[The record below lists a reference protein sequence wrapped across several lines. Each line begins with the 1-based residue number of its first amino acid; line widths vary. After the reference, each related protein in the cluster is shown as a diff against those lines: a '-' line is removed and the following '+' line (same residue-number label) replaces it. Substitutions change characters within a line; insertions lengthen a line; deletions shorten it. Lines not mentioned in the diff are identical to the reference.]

1 MFGKR
6 YSLEK
11 KVAKPVDVP
20 WRNPV
25 RNPIRKCP
33 GFEKKELAIYKLD
46 AMAFCQFGC
55 VYCSSNCGNLM
66 RINTAAI
73 KRWTKKIVGV
83 PLNSR
88 TDAEKF
94 FMSYPGIVE
103 SLEEQL
109 LSYPKLTKVEGV
121 LQFGM
126 LVDNF
131 SPFLVGNGITLQI
144 LMLLLEKTKFI
155 IRILSK
161 SAAVARNE
169 FIELFQRYPGRVTVG
184 SSCGTLNA
192 DEIRHVELFT
202 SSPSARAKAIRSL
215 QETGIRTFLMAC
227 PILPGFAD
235 KNEIEELYSAF
246 NPPRLESA
254 WCEPYNDRANWKSL
268 LDAYKNYEKRAEL
281 FKIMSDKREWASY
294 ALSLAQTH
302 ADTLK
307 KQGFKGNSIF
317 LLYQDGMTAREIEIA
332 KKIPSVSFQSGAL
345 K

>member
-1 MFGKR
+1 MII
-6 YSLEK
+6 
-11 KVAKPVDVP
+11 KVSKTKVQKPVDVP

-66 RINTAAI
+66 RINTASI
-73 KRWTKKIVGV
+73 KRWSKKIVGV
-83 PLNSR
+83 PLSAR

-94 FMSYPGIVE
+94 YMSYPGIVDA
-103 SLEEQL
+103 LEEQL
-109 LSYPKLTKVEGV
+109 LKYPKLRTIEGV

-131 SPFLVGNGITLQI
+131 SPFLVSNGITLQI
-144 LMLLLEKTKFI
+144 LMILLEKTKFT
-155 IRILSK
+155 IRILTK

-184 SSCGTLNA
+184 SSCGTMNA

-202 SSPSARAKAIRSL
+202 SSPATRAMAIRNL
-215 QETGIRTFLMAC
+215 QESGIRTFLMAC
-227 PILPGFAD
+227 PILPGFT
-235 KNEIEELYSAF
+235 KINEIEELYSAF
-246 NPPRLESA
+246 NPPKLESA
-254 WCEPYNDRANWKSL
+254 WAEPYNDRANWKSL
-268 LDAYKNYEKRAEL
+268 LDSYKNYDKKAEL
-281 FKIMSDKREWASY
+281 FNIMSDKREWASY

-307 KQGFKGNSIF
+307 KFGFKGNSIF
-317 LLYQDGMTAREIEIA
+317 LLYQDGMTDDEIA
-332 KKIPSVSFQSGAL
+332 IAKSIRGVSFQSGPVN
-345 K
+345 